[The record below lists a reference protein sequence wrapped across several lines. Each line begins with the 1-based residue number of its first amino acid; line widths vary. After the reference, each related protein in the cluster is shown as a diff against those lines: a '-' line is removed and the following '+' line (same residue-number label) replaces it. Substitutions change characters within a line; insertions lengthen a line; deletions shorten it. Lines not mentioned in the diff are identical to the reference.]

1 MQIDNYI
8 PITHAKAKFL
18 DVVRD
23 IHDKDNTIA
32 ITKNGIP
39 QTVLLS
45 MEQYESIQ
53 ETLAILADEKT
64 MQQLRASI
72 REEKDGKSFVDIEDI
87 G

>member
-1 MQIDNYI
+1 MQIDNYM

-23 IHDKDNTIA
+23 IHDKDTTIA